1 MRRLKTKPFPYY
13 VGLHSLEEL
22 VTKDHRV
29 CVMNILGSESRKVTP
44 VSHEYSGGNIVA
56 GVQYGRRGALETKLG
71 SIPVYRSIR
80 EVMEKGIFFDMG
92 VVYIPP
98 QGVCKAVSE
107 LVTHNEALKRIVI
120 VTEKVPARDSRNIRA
135 LCQETGVDV
144 IGANCLGMA
153 NAWDRVRIGGS
164 LGGDHPEETLVQ
176 GSIAIHSNSG
186 NFTTTMAEYLR
197 TAGFGIST
205 AVSSGKDV
213 YIHFALPEFLYAAQ
227 NDARTKAVVIY
238 VEPGGYYE
246 KMALDWIQ
254 DRTFG
259 FTKPIIACV
268 TGRWKKNLT
277 RSCGHAGALSGSGD
291 DAESKERWFDE
302 YFGVD
307 MFDPKTRQVSKRGV
321 RVSSIQYIPDA
332 VRAVYEKIDEKP
344 DFATTGDL
352 SLKLWLGDTMVK
364 VPPALDLPITR
375 APYPYDQQ
383 IVEVNKQVGAHYVR
397 QNMADRSGASRMNP
411 ETQVSE
417 LHGSTVLELS
427 RHTLEENLYFAL
439 AKVLPEKADIPTLNL
454 ILNLFMK
461 IDERRMALIDVGR
474 ANGCLPNAYLA
485 SQIALVG
492 DKELL
497 SKSREHAR
505 FIIDLIREFN
515 LDELTRTFPP
525 ELDAYIEQRLLR
537 SEPSRKT
544 DVSELLLKEV
554 KKSRK
559 SCVAL
564 RVCQRII
571 ELAETRNLEI
581 RDSYEFLLA
590 TIAVCVL
597 WNPMLEKRISR
608 QLVEDSVTYFYLMA
622 RIVAYSV
629 VNREHNPHWKKL
641 VDQKLSNLNHSFT
654 ENAFMVLFG
663 RAPDPTELLEFQT
676 LLGLTVTNGPGT
688 LSAKGAKE
696 SVSARNDISMAF
708 VGFLAN
714 TGRAHGG
721 NGFEA
726 IEFLLEQFKGADLK
740 DPGDP
745 AHGLDLKAMANQ
757 AARAYG
763 AYKKQ
768 AQEVEDGTAKPIPC
782 INHPVFRG
790 NKINVDPREQYVSGM
805 LAERGVYNA
814 FWEFYRLLVK
824 ELYAEGVTKNV
835 FCVNVDAVLAVI
847 TLKLV
852 WRDLQAGRLTLRQ
865 VQEVAFTLF
874 LFGRTIGTTAEVAD
888 HRDRG
893 TDMDC
898 RTPERDLSFVL

>member
-1 MRRLKTKPFPYY
+1 MRRLTTRPFPYY

-22 VTKDHRV
+22 VTKQNRV

-44 VSHEYSGGNIVA
+44 VSHEYSGGNVVA
-56 GVQYGRRGALETKLG
+56 GVQYGRRGVLETKLG
-71 SIPVYRSIR
+71 DIPVYRSIR
-80 EVMEKGIFFDMG
+80 EVMEKGIVFDMG

-98 QGVCKAVSE
+98 TGVCKAVSE

-135 LCQETGVDV
+135 LCQEAGVDV

-164 LGGDHPEETLVQ
+164 LGGDHPEETLAK

-227 NDARTKAVVIY
+227 NDPRTKAVVIY

-246 KMALDWIQ
+246 KQALDWIK

-268 TGRWKKNLT
+268 TGRWKKNIT
-277 RSCGHAGALSGSGD
+277 RACGHAGALSGSGD
-291 DAESKERWFDE
+291 DAEAKEKWFDE
-302 YFGVD
+302 YFGVEV
-307 MFDPKTRQVSKRGV
+307 FDPKDPKVSKRGV

-332 VRAVYEKIDEKP
+332 VRAVYEKIDELP
-344 DFATTGDL
+344 DFETTGDL
-352 SLKLWLGDTMVK
+352 SLKLWLGDSLVK
-364 VPPALDLPITR
+364 LPKDLYLPLSQPPV
-375 APYPYDQQ
+375 PYDHQ
-383 IVEVNKQVGAHYVR
+383 IIEVNKLVGAHYLR
-397 QNMADRSGASRMNP
+397 QNMANKSGATRMNRKSH
-411 ETQVSE
+411 VAE
-417 LHGSTVLELS
+417 LHGKSVLELS
-427 RHTLEENLYFAL
+427 EYTMEENLHFAL
-439 AKVLPEKADIPTLNL
+439 AKVMPDKHDLPTLNL

-461 IDERRMALIDVGR
+461 IDERRMELIDVAR
-474 ANGCLPNAYLA
+474 ANGCTPNAYLA

-492 DKELL
+492 DKDLL
-497 SKSREHAR
+497 SKSRTHSQ
-505 FIIDLIREFN
+505 FIIDLIREFGLN
-515 LDELTRTFPP
+515 ESTQAFPAELDEYVVQHLLT
-525 ELDAYIEQRLLR
+525 A
-537 SEPSRKT
+537 EPSRKT
-544 DVSELLLKEV
+544 DISDLLFKEV
-554 KKSRK
+554 KRSKK

-564 RVCQRII
+564 KVCQHII
-571 ELAETRNLEI
+571 DLAATRNLEI
-581 RDSYEFLLA
+581 RDTYEFLLA

-608 QLVEDSVTYFYLMA
+608 QLVENAVTYFYLMS

-629 VNREHNPHWKKL
+629 VDRAHNPHWKKL

-654 ENAFMVLFG
+654 ENAFKVLFA
-663 RAPDPTELLEFQT
+663 RVPTPSDLLEFQT
-676 LLGLTVTNGPGT
+676 LVGLTITNGPGT

-721 NGFEA
+721 NGYDA
-726 IEFLLEQFKGADLK
+726 ITYLAEQFKDVALG

-745 AHGLDLKAMANQ
+745 NHGVDLKQLAVR
-757 AARAYG
+757 AAKAYG
-763 AYKKQ
+763 TLKHQ
-768 AQEVEDGTAKPIPC
+768 MREVDEPLMKPIPC

-790 NKINVDPREQYVSGM
+790 NHINVDPREEFVAGVM
-805 LAERGVYNA
+805 KERGVYNA
-814 FWEFYRLLVK
+814 FWEFYHLLAQA
-824 ELYAEGVTKNV
+824 LYDEGVTKNV

-852 WRDLQAGRLTLRQ
+852 WKDLQSGRLSLHQ
-865 VQEVAFTLF
+865 VQDLAFTLF
-874 LFGRTIGTTAEVAD
+874 LFGRTIGTAAEIAD

-893 TDMDC
+893 VDMDC
-898 RTPERDLSFVL
+898 RTPESELSYVL

>member
-1 MRRLKTKPFPYY
+1 MRRQKTRPFPYY

-22 VTKDHRV
+22 VTREHRV

-56 GVQYGRRGALETKLG
+56 GVQYGRRGVLETKLG
-71 SIPVYRSIR
+71 NIPVYRSIR
-80 EVMEKGIFFDMG
+80 EVMEKGIAFDMG

-135 LCQETGVDV
+135 LCQEAGVDV

-153 NAWDRVRIGGS
+153 NAWDQVRIGGS
-164 LGGDHPEETLVQ
+164 LGGDDPGETLRK

-227 NDARTKAVVIY
+227 NDPRTKAVVIY

-268 TGRWKKNLT
+268 TGRWKKNIT
-277 RSCGHAGALSGSGD
+277 RACGHAGALSGSGD

-307 MFDPKTRQVSKRGV
+307 VFDPKTCKVSKRGV

-332 VRAVYEKIDEKP
+332 VRAVYEKIDERP
-344 DFATTGDL
+344 DFETTGDL
-352 SLKLWLGDTMVK
+352 SLKLWLGDTMVAL
-364 VPPALDLPITR
+364 PPALDLPISL
-375 APYPYDQQ
+375 APSPYDRQ
-383 IVEVNKQVGAHYVR
+383 IVEVNKQVGAHHLR
-397 QNMADRSGASRMNP
+397 QNMADKSGASRMNP
-411 ETQVSE
+411 ESQISE
-417 LHGSTVLELS
+417 LHGRTVLDLS
-427 RHTLEENLYFAL
+427 RWTLEENLFFAL
-439 AKVLPEKADIPTLNL
+439 AKVMPEKSDLNTLNL

-461 IDERRMALIDVGR
+461 IDERRMELIDVGR
-474 ANGCLPNAYLA
+474 ANGCTPNAYLA

-492 DKELL
+492 NKGLL
-497 SKSREHAR
+497 EKSRQHAR
-505 FIIDLIREFN
+505 FIIDLIREFS
-515 LDELTRTFPP
+515 LDEHTKVFPR
-525 ELDAYIEQRLLR
+525 ELDAYVEKHLLR
-537 SEPSRKT
+537 AEPSRKT
-544 DVSELLLKEV
+544 DVSELLFKEI
-554 KKSRK
+554 KKSKK

-564 RVCQRII
+564 MVCQHII
-571 ELAETRNLEI
+571 ELAEQRGLEI
-581 RDSYEFLLA
+581 RDTYEVLLS

-608 QLVEDSVTYFYLMA
+608 QLVEDSVTYFYLMS

-629 VNREHNPHWKKL
+629 VDRSNNPHWKKL
-641 VDQKLSNLNHSFT
+641 VDKKLSNLNLSFT
-654 ENAFMVLFG
+654 ENAFKVLFS
-663 RAPDPTELLEFQT
+663 RVPDPVELLEFQT
-676 LLGLTVTNGPGT
+676 LLGLTITNGPGT
-688 LSAKGAKE
+688 LSSKGAKE

-721 NGFEA
+721 NGYEA
-726 IEFLLEQFKGADLK
+726 ISYLMEQFHGATLP
-740 DPGDP
+740 DPGD
-745 AHGLDLKAMANQ
+745 AGHGLDLKTMAKQ
-757 AARAYG
+757 AARAFG
-763 AYKKQ
+763 VYKKQ
-768 AQEVEDGTAKPIPC
+768 AQEEEDGKVKPIPC

-790 NKINVDPREQYVSGM
+790 QKINVDPREQFVSGM
-805 LAERGVYNA
+805 LAEKGVYNA

-852 WRDLQAGRLTLRQ
+852 WKDLQAGLITMRQ
-865 VQEVAFTLF
+865 VQDLAFTLF
-874 LFGRTIGTTAEVAD
+874 LFSRTVGVIAEIAD

-893 TDMDC
+893 MDMDC
-898 RTPERDLSFVL
+898 RTPESDLSFVL

>member
-1 MRRLKTKPFPYY
+1 MRQLKTRPFPYY

-22 VTKDHRV
+22 VTREHRV

-56 GVQYGRRGALETKLG
+56 GVQYGRRGVLETKIG
-71 SIPVYRSIR
+71 DIPVYRSIR
-80 EVMEKGIFFDMG
+80 EVMDKGIAFDMG

-98 QGVCKAVSE
+98 LGVCKAVSE
-107 LVTHNEALKRIVI
+107 LVTHNEDLKRIVV
-120 VTEKVPARDSRNIRA
+120 VTEKVPARDSRNLRA
-135 LCQETGVDV
+135 LCQEAGVDV

-164 LGGDHPEETLVQ
+164 LGGDHPEETLVK
-176 GSIAIHSNSG
+176 GSIAIHSNPG

-227 NDARTKAVVIY
+227 NDPRTKAVVIY

-268 TGRWKKNLT
+268 TGRWKKNIT
-277 RSCGHAGALSGSGD
+277 RACGHAGALSGSGD

-307 MFDPKTRQVSKRGV
+307 VFDPKTRQVSKRGV

-332 VRAVYEKIDEKP
+332 VRAVYEKIGETP
-344 DFATTGDL
+344 DFPTTGDL
-352 SLKLWLGDTMVK
+352 SLKLWLGDTMIK
-364 VPPALDLPITR
+364 LPPALDLPITKAP
-375 APYPYDQQ
+375 APYDHQ
-383 IVEVNKQVGAHYVR
+383 IVEVNKQVGAHYLR
-397 QNMADRSGASRMNP
+397 QNMADKSGATRMSP
-411 ETQVSE
+411 DTQVAE
-417 LHGSTVLELS
+417 LHGKSVLDLS
-427 RHTLEENLYFAL
+427 RRTLEENLYFAL
-439 AKVLPEKADIPTLNL
+439 AKVMPEKADIPTLNL

-461 IDERRMALIDVGR
+461 IDERRMELIDVGR
-474 ANGCLPNAYLA
+474 ANGCTPNAYLA

-492 DKELL
+492 DKDLL
-497 SKSREHAR
+497 AKSREHAK
-505 FIIDLIREFN
+505 FIIDLIREFG
-515 LDELTRTFPP
+515 LDEHTQTFPA
-525 ELDAYIEQRLLR
+525 ELDAFVEKHLL
-537 SEPSRKT
+537 SAEPSRKS
-544 DVSELLLKEV
+544 DVSDLLFKEV
-554 KKSRK
+554 KKSKK

-564 RVCQRII
+564 RVCQHII
-571 ELAETRNLEI
+571 DLAEKRGLEI
-581 RDSYEFLLA
+581 RDTYEFLLS

-608 QLVEDSVTYFYLMA
+608 QLVEDSVTYFYLMS

-654 ENAFMVLFG
+654 ENAFKVLFA
-663 RAPDPTELLEFQT
+663 RDPNPIELLEFQT
-676 LLGLTVTNGPGT
+676 LLGLTITNGPGT
-688 LSAKGAKE
+688 LSAKGGKE

-721 NGFEA
+721 NGYES
-726 IEFLLEQFKGADLK
+726 INFLMEQFAEASLA

-745 AHGLDLKAMANQ
+745 KHGLDLKAMANS
-757 AARAYG
+757 AARTYG

-768 AQEVEDGTAKPIPC
+768 AQEVEDGTVKPIPC

-790 NKINVDPREQYVSGM
+790 NKINVDPREQFVSGM
-805 LAERGVYNA
+805 LAEKGVYNA
-814 FWEFYRLLVK
+814 FWEFYRHLVK

-852 WRDLQAGRLTLRQ
+852 WKDLQSGRMTLRQ
-865 VQEVAFTLF
+865 VQELAFTLF
-874 LFGRTIGTTAEVAD
+874 LFGRTVGSSAEIAD

-893 TDMDC
+893 MDMDC
-898 RTPERDLSFVL
+898 RTPECDLTFVM

>member
-22 VTKDHRV
+22 VTREHRV

-44 VSHEYSGGNIVA
+44 VSHEYSGGNVVA
-56 GVQYGRRGALETKLG
+56 GVQYGRRGSLETKLG
-71 SIPVYRSIR
+71 AIPVYRSIR
-80 EVMEKGIFFDMG
+80 EVMEKGISFDMG

-98 QGVCKAVSE
+98 LGVCKAVSE

-135 LCQETGVDV
+135 LCQEAGVDV

-153 NAWDRVRIGGS
+153 NAWDQVRIGGS
-164 LGGDHPEETLVQ
+164 LGGDHPEETLVK

-227 NDARTKAVVIY
+227 NDPRTKAVVVY

-246 KMALDWIQ
+246 KMALDWI
-254 DRTFG
+254 RERAFG

-268 TGRWKKNLT
+268 TGRWKKNIT
-277 RSCGHAGALSGSGD
+277 RACGHAGALSGSGD

-307 MFDPKTRQVSKRGV
+307 VFDPKTCKVSKRGV

-332 VRAVYEKIDEKP
+332 VKAVFEKIDEKP
-344 DFATTGDL
+344 DFPSTGDL
-352 SLKLWLGDTMVK
+352 SLKLWLGDTMMK
-364 VPPALDLPITR
+364 LPPSLDLPIVQ
-375 APYPYDQQ
+375 APAPYDQQ
-383 IVEVNKQVGAHYVR
+383 IVEVNKQVGAHYLR
-397 QNMADRSGASRMNP
+397 QNMACKSGASRMSP
-411 ETQVSE
+411 ETQVAE
-417 LHGSTVLELS
+417 LHGMTVLELS
-427 RHTLEENLYFAL
+427 RRTLEENLYFAL
-439 AKVLPEKADIPTLNL
+439 AKVMPEKADIPTLNL

-461 IDERRMALIDVGR
+461 IDERRMELIDVGR
-474 ANGCLPNAYLA
+474 ANGCTPNAYLA

-492 DKELL
+492 DKDLL
-497 SKSREHAR
+497 AKSREHAR
-505 FIIDLIREFN
+505 FIIDLIREFG
-515 LDELTRTFPP
+515 LDEHTKAFPP
-525 ELDAYIEQRLLR
+525 ELDAFVETHLLR
-537 SEPSRKT
+537 AEPSRKT
-544 DVSELLLKEV
+544 DISELLLKEV
-554 KKSRK
+554 KRSRK

-564 RVCQRII
+564 KVCQHII
-571 ELAETRNLEI
+571 DLAEKRGLEI
-581 RDSYEFLLA
+581 RDAYEFLLS

-597 WNPMLEKRISR
+597 WNPMLEKRITR
-608 QLVEDSVTYFYLMA
+608 QLVEDSVTYFYLMS

-629 VNREHNPHWKKL
+629 VAREHNPHWKKL

-654 ENAFMVLFG
+654 ENAFKVLFS
-663 RAPDPTELLEFQT
+663 RVPNPSELVEFQT
-676 LLGLTVTNGPGT
+676 LLGLTITNGPGT

-721 NGFEA
+721 NGYEA
-726 IEFLLEQFKGADLK
+726 IEFLVEQFKEVALP

-745 AHGLDLKAMANQ
+745 GHGLDLKQMANR
-757 AARAYG
+757 AAKAYRV
-763 AYKKQ
+763 YKKQ
-768 AQEVEDGTAKPIPC
+768 AVEVEDGHVKPIPC
-782 INHPVFRG
+782 INHPIFRG
-790 NKINVDPREQYVSGM
+790 NKINVDPREQYVAGVM
-805 LAERGVYNA
+805 AEKGVYNA
-814 FWEFYRLLVK
+814 FWEFYHLLVQ
-824 ELYAEGVTKNV
+824 ELYNEGATKNV

-852 WRDLQAGRLTLRQ
+852 WKDLQAGRITLRQ
-865 VQEVAFTLF
+865 VQELAFTLF
-874 LFGRTIGTTAEVAD
+874 LFGRTLGVSAEIAD

-893 TDMDC
+893 LDMDC
-898 RTPERDLSFVL
+898 RTPERDLAFVL

>member
-1 MRRLKTKPFPYY
+1 
-13 VGLHSLEEL
+13 
-22 VTKDHRV
+22 
-29 CVMNILGSESRKVTP
+29 MNILGSESRKVTP
-44 VSHEYSGGNIVA
+44 VSHEYSGGNVVA
-56 GVQYGRRGALETKLG
+56 GVQYGRRGSLDTKLG
-71 SIPVYRSIR
+71 AIPVYRSIR
-80 EVMEKGIFFDMG
+80 EVMEKGISFDMG

-98 QGVCKAVSE
+98 LGVCKAVSE

-135 LCQETGVDV
+135 LCQEAGVDV

-153 NAWDRVRIGGS
+153 NAWDQVRIGGS
-164 LGGDHPEETLVQ
+164 LGGDHPEETLVK

-227 NDARTKAVVIY
+227 NDPRTKAVVVY

-246 KMALDWIQ
+246 KMALDWIR
-254 DRTFG
+254 DRAFG

-268 TGRWKKNLT
+268 TGRWKKNIT
-277 RSCGHAGALSGSGD
+277 RACGHAGALSGSGD

-307 MFDPKTRQVSKRGV
+307 VFDPRTSKVSKRGV

-332 VRAVYEKIDEKP
+332 VKAVFEKIDEKP
-344 DFATTGDL
+344 DFPSTGDL

-364 VPPALDLPITR
+364 LPPSLELPVVQ
-375 APYPYDQQ
+375 APAPYDQQ
-383 IVEVNKQVGAHYVR
+383 IVEVNKQVGAHYLR
-397 QNMADRSGASRMNP
+397 QNMACRSGASRMNP
-411 ETQVSE
+411 ETQVAE
-417 LHGSTVLELS
+417 LHGKTVLELS
-427 RHTLEENLYFAL
+427 RRTLEENLYFAL
-439 AKVLPEKADIPTLNL
+439 AKVMPEKSDIPTLNL

-461 IDERRMALIDVGR
+461 IDERRMELIDVGR
-474 ANGCLPNAYLA
+474 ANGCTPNAYLA

-492 DKELL
+492 DKDLL
-497 SKSREHAR
+497 AKSRGHAR
-505 FIIDLIREFN
+505 FIIDLIREFG
-515 LDELTRTFPP
+515 LDEHTKAFPP
-525 ELDAYIEQRLLR
+525 ELDTFVEAHLLR
-537 SEPSRKT
+537 AEPSRKT
-544 DVSELLLKEV
+544 DISELLLKEV
-554 KKSRK
+554 KRSRK

-564 RVCQRII
+564 KVCQHII
-571 ELAETRNLEI
+571 DLAEKRGLEI
-581 RDSYEFLLA
+581 RDAYEFLLS

-597 WNPMLEKRISR
+597 WNPMLEKRITR
-608 QLVEDSVTYFYLMA
+608 QLVEDSVTYFYLMS
-622 RIVAYSV
+622 RTVAYSV
-629 VNREHNPHWKKL
+629 VAREHNPHWKKL

-654 ENAFMVLFG
+654 ENAFKILFS
-663 RAPDPTELLEFQT
+663 RVPNPSELVEFQT
-676 LLGLTVTNGPGT
+676 LLGLTITNGPGT

-721 NGFEA
+721 NGYEA
-726 IEFLLEQFKGADLK
+726 IAFLVEQFRGAALS

-745 AHGLDLKAMANQ
+745 GHGLDLKQMANR
-757 AARAYG
+757 AAKAYG
-763 AYKKQ
+763 LYKKR
-768 AQEVEDGTAKPIPC
+768 AVEEEDGHVKPLPC
-782 INHPVFRG
+782 INHPIFRG
-790 NKINVDPREQYVSGM
+790 NKINVDPREQYVAGVM
-805 LAERGVYNA
+805 AENGVYNV
-814 FWEFYRLLVK
+814 FWEFYHLLVQ
-824 ELYAEGVTKNV
+824 ELYNEGVTKNV

-852 WRDLQAGRLTLRQ
+852 WKDLQAGRITLRQ
-865 VQEVAFTLF
+865 VQELAFTLF
-874 LFGRTIGTTAEVAD
+874 LFGRTLGVSAEIAD

-893 TDMDC
+893 QDMDC

>member
-22 VTKDHRV
+22 VTREHRV

-56 GVQYGRRGALETKLG
+56 GVQYGRRGNLETKLG
-71 SIPVYRSIR
+71 PIPVYRSIR
-80 EVMEKGIFFDMG
+80 EVMEKGIAFDMG

-135 LCQETGVDV
+135 LCQEAGVDV

-164 LGGDHPEETLVQ
+164 LGGDHPEETLAK

-227 NDARTKAVVIY
+227 NDPRTKAVVIY

-246 KMALDWIQ
+246 KMALDWIK

-268 TGRWKKNLT
+268 TGRWKKNIT
-277 RSCGHAGALSGSGD
+277 RACGHAGALSGSGD

-307 MFDPKTRQVSKRGV
+307 VFDPKTCQVSKRGV

-344 DFATTGDL
+344 DFPTTGDL
-352 SLKLWLGDTMVK
+352 SLKLWLGDALVK
-364 VPPALDLPITR
+364 LPPSLDLPISQAP
-375 APYPYDQQ
+375 APYDHQ
-383 IVEVNKQVGAHYVR
+383 IIEVNKQVGAHYLR
-397 QNMADRSGASRMNP
+397 QNMADKSGASRMSP
-411 ETQVSE
+411 ETQVAE
-417 LHGSTVLELS
+417 LHGKTVLDLS
-427 RHTLEENLYFAL
+427 LNTLEENLFFSL
-439 AKVLPEKADIPTLNL
+439 AKVLPEKADVPTLNL

-461 IDERRMALIDVGR
+461 IDERRMELIDVGR
-474 ANGCLPNAYLA
+474 ANGCLPNACLA

-497 SKSREHAR
+497 AKSRDHSR
-505 FIIDLIREFN
+505 FIIDLIREFG
-515 LDELTRTFPP
+515 LDEHTKAFPP
-525 ELDAYIEQRLLR
+525 ELDAYVEKHLLR
-537 SEPSRKT
+537 TEPSRKT
-544 DVSELLLKEV
+544 DVSELLFKEV
-554 KKSRK
+554 KKSKK

-564 RVCQRII
+564 KVCQHII
-571 ELAETRNLEI
+571 DLAEKRGLEI
-581 RDSYEFLLA
+581 RDTYEFLLA
-590 TIAVCVL
+590 TIAVCIL

-608 QLVEDSVTYFYLMA
+608 QLVEDAVTYFYLMS
-622 RIVAYSV
+622 RVVAYSV

-654 ENAFMVLFG
+654 ENAFKVLFG
-663 RAPDPTELLEFQT
+663 HVPTPLELLEFQT
-676 LLGLTVTNGPGT
+676 VLGLTLTNGPGT
-688 LSAKGAKE
+688 LSSKGAKE

-721 NGFEA
+721 NGYEA
-726 IEFLLEQFKGADLK
+726 IEFLLEQFQDVALV

-745 AHGLDLKAMANQ
+745 AHGLDLKGMANR

-768 AQEVEDGTAKPIPC
+768 AQEVEAVAVKRIPC

-790 NKINVDPREQYVSGM
+790 NKINVDPREQFVSGV
-805 LAERGVYNA
+805 LAEKGVYNA

-852 WRDLQAGRLTLRQ
+852 WKDYQAGQITLRQ
-865 VQEVAFTLF
+865 IQELAFTLF
-874 LFGRTIGTTAEVAD
+874 LFGRTLGASAEIAD

-893 TDMDC
+893 LDMDC
-898 RTPERDLSFVL
+898 RTPERELTYVL

>member
-22 VTKDHRV
+22 VTREHRV
-29 CVMNILGSESRKVTP
+29 CVMNILGNESRKVTP
-44 VSHEYSGGNIVA
+44 ISHEYSGGNIVA
-56 GVQYGRRGALETKLG
+56 GVQYGRRGVLDTKIG
-71 SIPVYRSIR
+71 SIPVHRSIR
-80 EVMEKGIFFDMG
+80 EVLDKGISFDMG

-98 QGVCKAVSE
+98 LGVCKAVSE

-135 LCQETGVDV
+135 LCQEAGVDV

-164 LGGDHPEETLVQ
+164 LGGDRPEETLVK

-227 NDARTKAVVIY
+227 NDPRTKAVVIY

-246 KMALDWIQ
+246 KMALDWI
-254 DRTFG
+254 RERVFG

-268 TGRWKKNLT
+268 TGRWKKNIT
-277 RSCGHAGALSGSGD
+277 RACGHAGALSGSGD

-307 MFDPKTRQVSKRGV
+307 VFDPKAPRVSKRGV

-352 SLKLWLGDTMVK
+352 SLKLWLGDSMMK
-364 VPPALDLPITR
+364 LPPSLDLPVIQ
-375 APYPYDQQ
+375 APSPYDHQ
-383 IVEVNKQVGAHYVR
+383 IVEVNKQVGAHYLR
-397 QNMADRSGASRMNP
+397 QNMSDKSGASRMNP
-411 ETQVSE
+411 DSQISE
-417 LHGSTVLELS
+417 LHGKTVLDLS
-427 RHTLEENLYFAL
+427 RNTLEENLYFSL

-461 IDERRMALIDVGR
+461 IDERRMELIDVGR
-474 ANGCLPNAYLA
+474 ANGCTPNAYLA

-492 DKELL
+492 DKDLL
-497 SKSREHAR
+497 AKSREHSA
-505 FIIDLIREFN
+505 FIIDLIREFG
-515 LDELTRTFPP
+515 LDEHTKVFPP
-525 ELDAYIEQRLLR
+525 ALDEYVEKHLLR
-537 SEPSRKT
+537 AEPSRKT
-544 DVSELLLKEV
+544 DISELLLKEV

-564 RVCQRII
+564 KVCQHII
-571 ELAETRNLEI
+571 DLAETRGLEI
-581 RDSYEFLLA
+581 RDAYEFLLA

-608 QLVEDSVTYFYLMA
+608 QLVEDSVTYFYLMS

-629 VNREHNPHWKKL
+629 VDREHNPHWKKL

-654 ENAFMVLFG
+654 ENAFKVLFG
-663 RAPDPTELLEFQT
+663 RVPNSLELVEFQA
-676 LLGLTVTNGPGT
+676 LLGLTITNGPGT

-721 NGFEA
+721 NGYEA
-726 IEFLLEQFKGADLK
+726 IEFLVEQFKGAALS

-745 AHGLDLKAMANQ
+745 AHGLDLKQMANE

-768 AQEVEDGTAKPIPC
+768 ALDLEDGHVKPIPC
-782 INHPVFRG
+782 INHPIFRG
-790 NKINVDPREQYVSGM
+790 NHINVDPREQFVAGAM
-805 LAERGVYNA
+805 AEKGVYNV
-814 FWEFYRLLVK
+814 FWEFYRLLVQ
-824 ELYAEGVTKNV
+824 ELYNEGATKNV

-852 WRDLQAGRLTLRQ
+852 WKDLQAGRITLRQ
-865 VQEVAFTLF
+865 VQELAFTLF
-874 LFGRTIGTTAEVAD
+874 LFGRTLGVSAEIAD

-893 TDMDC
+893 MDMDC
-898 RTPERDLSFVL
+898 RTPEKDLTFVL

>member
-1 MRRLKTKPFPYY
+1 MRRLKTRPFPYY

-22 VTKDHRV
+22 VTREHRV

-56 GVQYGRRGALETKLG
+56 GVQYGRRGVLETKIG
-71 SIPVYRSIR
+71 DIPVYRSIR
-80 EVMEKGIFFDMG
+80 EVMEKGITFDMG

-98 QGVCKAVSE
+98 LGVCKAVSE

-135 LCQETGVDV
+135 LCQEAGVDV

-164 LGGDHPEETLVQ
+164 LGGDHPAETLVK

-227 NDARTKAVVIY
+227 NDPRTKAVVIY

-246 KMALDWIQ
+246 KTALDWIK

-268 TGRWKKNLT
+268 TGRWKKNIT
-277 RSCGHAGALSGSGD
+277 RACGHAGALSGSGD
-291 DAESKERWFDE
+291 DAEAKERWFDE

-307 MFDPKTRQVSKRGV
+307 VFDPKTCNVSKRGV

-352 SLKLWLGDTMVK
+352 SLKLWLSDTMMK
-364 VPPALDLPITR
+364 LPEGLTLPLVR
-375 APYPYDQQ
+375 AQSPYDQQ
-383 IVEVNKQVGAHYVR
+383 IVEVNKQVGAHYLR
-397 QNMADRSGASRMNP
+397 QGMADKSGASRMNR

-417 LHGSTVLELS
+417 LHGMSVLDLS
-427 RHTLEENLYFAL
+427 RYTLEENLYFSL
-439 AKVLPEKADIPTLNL
+439 AKVMPEKADIPTLNL

-461 IDERRMALIDVGR
+461 IDERRMELIDVAR
-474 ANGCLPNAYLA
+474 ANGCTPNAYLA

-492 DKELL
+492 DKDLL
-497 SKSREHAR
+497 AKSRGHAR
-505 FIIDLIREFN
+505 FIIDLIREFG
-515 LDELTRTFPP
+515 LDELTKVFPP
-525 ELDAYIEQRLLR
+525 ELDDFVVKHLLG

-544 DVSELLLKEV
+544 DVSDLLFKEV

-564 RVCQRII
+564 KVCQHII
-571 ELAETRNLEI
+571 DLAETRGLEI
-581 RDSYEFLLA
+581 RDTYEFLLA

-608 QLVEDSVTYFYLMA
+608 QLVEDSVTYFYLMS

-629 VNREHNPHWKKL
+629 VDRANNPLWKKL

-654 ENAFMVLFG
+654 ENAFKVLFG
-663 RAPDPTELLEFQT
+663 REPEPAELVEFQA
-676 LLGLTVTNGPGT
+676 LLGLTITNGPGT

-721 NGFEA
+721 NGYDA
-726 IEFLLEQFKGADLK
+726 IDYLMEQFQGVVLPDPGNPDHGVDLK
-740 DPGDP
+740 KM
-745 AHGLDLKAMANQ
+745 ATKAAK
-757 AARAYG
+757 AYG
-763 AYKKQ
+763 SYKRQ
-768 AQEVEDGTAKPIPC
+768 MREVEEGAVKPVPC
-782 INHPVFRG
+782 VNHPVFRG
-790 NKINVDPREQYVSGM
+790 NQINVDPREQFVAGV
-805 LAERGVYNA
+805 LKEKGVYNA
-814 FWEFYRLLVK
+814 FWEFYHLLVHA
-824 ELYAEGVTKNV
+824 LYEEGVTKNV

-852 WRDLQAGRLTLRQ
+852 WKDLQAGRITLRQ
-865 VQEVAFTLF
+865 VQDLAFTLF
-874 LFGRTIGTTAEVAD
+874 LFGRSVGVAAEIAD

-893 TDMDC
+893 LDMDC
-898 RTPERDLSFVL
+898 RTPESDLTFVL

>member
-1 MRRLKTKPFPYY
+1 MRRQKTRPFPYY

-22 VTKDHRV
+22 VTREHRV

-44 VSHEYSGGNIVA
+44 ISHEYSGGNIVA
-56 GVQYGRRGALETKLG
+56 GVQYGRRGVLETRLG
-71 SIPVYRSIR
+71 DIPVYRSIR
-80 EVMEKGIFFDMG
+80 EVMEKGIAFDMG

-98 QGVCKAVSE
+98 LGVCKAVSE

-135 LCQETGVDV
+135 LCQEAGVDV

-164 LGGDHPEETLVQ
+164 LGGDNPSESLVK

-227 NDARTKAVVIY
+227 NDPRTKAVVIY

-246 KMALDWIQ
+246 KMALDWIK

-259 FTKPIIACV
+259 FTKPIIVCV
-268 TGRWKKNLT
+268 TGRWKKNIT
-277 RSCGHAGALSGSGD
+277 RACGHAGALSGGGD

-302 YFGVD
+302 YFGVEV
-307 MFDPKTRQVSKRGV
+307 FDPKIRKVSKRGV
-321 RVSSIQYIPDA
+321 RVPSIQYIPDA
-332 VRAVYEKIDEKP
+332 VRAVFEKIDEKP
-344 DFATTGDL
+344 DFETTGDL
-352 SLKLWLGDTMVK
+352 SLKLWLGDTHVQL
-364 VPPALDLPITR
+364 PADLDLR
-375 APYPYDQQ
+375 LVKAPAPYDQQ
-383 IVEVNKQVGAHYVR
+383 IIEVNKQVGAHYLR
-397 QNMADRSGASRMNP
+397 QNMACKSGASRMNP
-411 ETQVSE
+411 ENQVSE
-417 LHGSTVLELS
+417 LHGRTVLDLS
-427 RHTLEENLYFAL
+427 RTTLEENLFFSL
-439 AKVLPEKADIPTLNL
+439 AKVMPEKGDLPTLNL

-461 IDERRMALIDVGR
+461 IDERRMDLVDVGR
-474 ANGCLPNAYLA
+474 ANGCTPNAYLA

-492 DKELL
+492 DKDLL
-497 SKSREHAR
+497 AKSRQHAK
-505 FIIDLIREFN
+505 FIIDLIREFG
-515 LDELTRTFPP
+515 LDELTQAFPP
-525 ELDAYIEQRLLR
+525 ELDDYVVAHLLGK
-537 SEPSRKT
+537 EPSRRT
-544 DVSELLLKEV
+544 DVSDLLFKEV
-554 KKSRK
+554 RKSKK

-564 RVCQRII
+564 KVCQHILD
-571 ELAETRNLEI
+571 LAAKRGLEI
-581 RDSYEFLLA
+581 RDTYEFLLA

-608 QLVEDSVTYFYLMA
+608 QVVEDAVTYFYLMA

-629 VNREHNPHWKKL
+629 VDRKHNPHWRKL
-641 VDQKLSNLNHSFT
+641 VDQKLSNLNLSFT
-654 ENAFMVLFG
+654 ENAFKVLFG
-663 RAPDPTELLEFQT
+663 RVPEASELLEFKT
-676 LLGLTVTNGPGT
+676 ILGLTVTNGPGT

-721 NGFEA
+721 NGYEA
-726 IEFLLEQFKGADLK
+726 INFLLEQFNGTALL
-740 DPGDP
+740 DPGRAD
-745 AHGLDLKAMANQ
+745 HGLDLKAMATR
-757 AARAYG
+757 AAKAYG

-768 AQEVEDGTAKPIPC
+768 MREVEEADVRPVPC
-782 INHPVFRG
+782 VNHPVFRG
-790 NKINVDPREQYVSGM
+790 NQINVDPREQFVAG
-805 LAERGVYNA
+805 LLKGAGVYNA
-814 FWEFYRLLVK
+814 FWEFYHLLVQA
-824 ELYAEGVTKNV
+824 LYDEGVTKNV
-835 FCVNVDAVLAVI
+835 FCVNVDAVLAVT

-852 WRDLQAGRLTLRQ
+852 WKDLQAGRMTLRQ
-865 VQEVAFTLF
+865 VQDLAFTLF
-874 LFGRTIGTTAEVAD
+874 LFGRTVGTAAEIAD

-893 TDMDC
+893 IDMDC
-898 RTPERDLSFVL
+898 RTPERELAYVL

>member
-22 VTKDHRV
+22 VTREHRV

-56 GVQYGRRGALETKLG
+56 GVQYGRRGALETKIG
-71 SIPVYRSIR
+71 SIPVHRSIR
-80 EVMEKGIFFDMG
+80 EVMEKGIAFDMG

-135 LCQETGVDV
+135 LCQEAGVDV

-164 LGGDHPEETLVQ
+164 LGGDHPEETLVK

-227 NDARTKAVVIY
+227 NDPRTKAVVIY

-268 TGRWKKNLT
+268 TGRWKKNIT
-277 RSCGHAGALSGSGD
+277 RACGHAGALSGSGD

-307 MFDPKTRQVSKRGV
+307 VFDPKTCKVSKRGV

-332 VRAVYEKIDEKP
+332 VRAVFEKIDEKP
-344 DFATTGDL
+344 DFPTTGDL
-352 SLKLWLGDTMVK
+352 SLKLWLGDTMMQL
-364 VPPALDLPITR
+364 PSALELPIIQAP
-375 APYPYDQQ
+375 APYDRQ
-383 IVEVNKQVGAHYVR
+383 IVEVNKQVGAHYLR
-397 QNMADRSGASRMNP
+397 QNMTDKSGASRMNP
-411 ETQVSE
+411 ESQVAE
-417 LHGSTVLELS
+417 LHGKTVLDLS
-427 RHTLEENLYFAL
+427 KRTLEENLFFSL
-439 AKVLPEKADIPTLNL
+439 AKVMPEKADIPTLNL

-461 IDERRMALIDVGR
+461 IDERRMDLIDVGR
-474 ANGCLPNAYLA
+474 ANGCTPNAYLA

-492 DKELL
+492 DKDLL
-497 SKSREHAR
+497 GKSREHAK
-505 FIIDLIREFN
+505 FIIDLIREFS
-515 LDELTRTFPP
+515 LDEHTTTFPK
-525 ELDAYIEQRLLR
+525 EVDEYVEKHLLR
-537 SEPSRKT
+537 PEPSRKT

-554 KKSRK
+554 RKSKK

-564 RVCQRII
+564 KVCQHII
-571 ELAETRNLEI
+571 DLAEARGLEI
-581 RDSYEFLLA
+581 RDAYEFLLA

-608 QLVEDSVTYFYLMA
+608 QLVEDSVTYFYLMS

-629 VNREHNPHWKKL
+629 VNRERNPHWKKL

-654 ENAFMVLFG
+654 ENAFKVLFS
-663 RAPDPTELLEFQT
+663 RVPEAAELVEFQT

-696 SVSARNDISMAF
+696 SVSARNDISMSF

-721 NGFEA
+721 NGYEA
-726 IEFLLEQFKGADLK
+726 INFLMEQFQEVSLV

-745 AHGLDLKAMANQ
+745 AHGLDLKQMANR

-768 AQEVEDGTAKPIPC
+768 AQEEEDGVVKPIPC

-790 NKINVDPREQYVSGM
+790 NKINVDPREQFVSGM
-805 LAERGVYNA
+805 LAEKGVYNA
-814 FWEFYRLLVK
+814 FWEFYRHLVK

-852 WRDLQAGRLTLRQ
+852 WKDLRAGRISLRQ
-865 VQEVAFTLF
+865 VQELAFTLF
-874 LFGRTIGTTAEVAD
+874 LFGRTVGITAEIAD

-893 TDMDC
+893 LDMDC
-898 RTPERDLSFVL
+898 RTPERDLTFVL

>member
-22 VTKDHRV
+22 VTREHRV

-56 GVQYGRRGALETKLG
+56 GVQYGRRGVLETKSG
-71 SIPVYRSIR
+71 DIPVYRSIR
-80 EVMEKGIFFDMG
+80 EVMEKGITFDMG

-98 QGVCKAVSE
+98 LGVCKAVSE

-135 LCQETGVDV
+135 LCQEAGVDV

-164 LGGDHPEETLVQ
+164 LGGDHPDETLVK

-227 NDARTKAVVIY
+227 NDPRTKAVVIY

-246 KMALDWIQ
+246 KMALDWIK

-268 TGRWKKNLT
+268 TGRWKKNIT
-277 RSCGHAGALSGSGD
+277 RACGHAGALSGSGD
-291 DAESKERWFDE
+291 DAEAKERWFDE

-307 MFDPKTRQVSKRGV
+307 VFDPKTRNVSKRGV

-352 SLKLWLGDTMVK
+352 SLKLWLSDTMMKLPEGLALPLVK
-364 VPPALDLPITR
+364 AQS
-375 APYPYDQQ
+375 PYDQQ
-383 IVEVNKQVGAHYVR
+383 IVEVNKQVGAHYLR
-397 QNMADRSGASRMNP
+397 QGMADKSGASRMNR
-411 ETQVSE
+411 ENQVSE
-417 LHGSTVLELS
+417 LHGKSVLDLS
-427 RHTLEENLYFAL
+427 RYTLEENLYFSL
-439 AKVLPEKADIPTLNL
+439 AKVMPEKADIPTLNL

-461 IDERRMALIDVGR
+461 IDERRMELIDVAR
-474 ANGCLPNAYLA
+474 ANGCTPNAYLA

-492 DKELL
+492 DKDLL
-497 SKSREHAR
+497 AKSRGHAR
-505 FIIDLIREFN
+505 FIIDLIREFG
-515 LDELTRTFPP
+515 LDELTKVFPP
-525 ELDAYIEQRLLR
+525 ELDAFVVKHLLGP
-537 SEPSRKT
+537 EPSRKT
-544 DVSELLLKEV
+544 DVSDLLFKEV
-554 KKSRK
+554 KKSKK

-564 RVCQRII
+564 KVCQHII
-571 ELAETRNLEI
+571 DLAETRGLEI
-581 RDSYEFLLA
+581 RDTYEFLLA

-608 QLVEDSVTYFYLMA
+608 QLVEDSVTYFYLMS

-629 VNREHNPHWKKL
+629 VDRANNPLWKKL

-654 ENAFMVLFG
+654 ENAFKVLFG
-663 RAPDPTELLEFQT
+663 RVPEAAELVEFQA
-676 LLGLTVTNGPGT
+676 LLGLTITNGPGT

-696 SVSARNDISMAF
+696 SVSARNDISMSF

-721 NGFEA
+721 NGYEA
-726 IEFLLEQFKGADLK
+726 IDYLMEQFQGVVLP
-740 DPGDP
+740 DPGNPD
-745 AHGLDLKAMANQ
+745 HGVDLQKMATKAAK
-757 AARAYG
+757 AYG
-763 AYKKQ
+763 SYKRQ
-768 AQEVEDGTAKPIPC
+768 MREVEEGAVKPVPC
-782 INHPVFRG
+782 VNHPVFRG
-790 NKINVDPREQYVSGM
+790 NQINVDPREQFVAGV
-805 LAERGVYNA
+805 LKEQGVYNA
-814 FWEFYRLLVK
+814 FWEFYHLLVHA
-824 ELYAEGVTKNV
+824 LYEEGVTKNV

-852 WRDLQAGRLTLRQ
+852 WKDLQAGRITLRQ
-865 VQEVAFTLF
+865 VQDLAFTLF
-874 LFGRTIGTTAEVAD
+874 LFGRSVGVAAEIAD

-893 TDMDC
+893 LDMDC
-898 RTPERDLSFVL
+898 RTPESDLSFVL